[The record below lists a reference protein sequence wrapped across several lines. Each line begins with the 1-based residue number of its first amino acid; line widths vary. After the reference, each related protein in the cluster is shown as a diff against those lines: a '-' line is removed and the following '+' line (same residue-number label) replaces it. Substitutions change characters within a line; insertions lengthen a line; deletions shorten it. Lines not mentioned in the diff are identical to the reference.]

1 MTIFYLDRALQAANS
16 AQRNYDAG
24 DVNAA
29 ANRAYYAAFYAVL
42 ALFEAAGEDVGKT
55 HSSTLRRF
63 SQEFVLSGKASPDI
77 GRALTVA
84 HNLRSAADYSV
95 EGVSAQEA
103 ADAIAAMNIFLDF
116 AKGLLK

>member
-63 SQEFVLSGKASPDI
+63 SQEFVLSGKARHQTSG
-77 GRALTVA
+77 GRS
-84 HNLRSAADYSV
+84 LRRTIYVPRQTIPLRAY
-95 EGVSAQEA
+95 QRRKPP
-103 ADAIAAMNIFLDF
+103 MQLQQ
-116 AKGLLK
+116 